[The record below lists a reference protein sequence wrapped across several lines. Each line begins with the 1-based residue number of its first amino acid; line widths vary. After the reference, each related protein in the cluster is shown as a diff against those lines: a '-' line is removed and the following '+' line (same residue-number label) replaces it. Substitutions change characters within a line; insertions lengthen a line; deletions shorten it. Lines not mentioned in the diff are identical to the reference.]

1 MKSNRPIEKGR
12 RCMSSIIS
20 LYKIRCQL
28 LAAWRGEVV
37 ETLIKTS
44 SISIYEPILFGSDMG
59 HYACGCMTT
68 VEKGHRN
75 CGRDLGKGDVPIL
88 GDPCSIPIVIE
99 KTTFSDPASSQKA
112 TVLSRK
118 RISTLRMGRVR
129 IELSYL
135 IPQLFR
141 A

>member
-12 RCMSSIIS
+12 RCMNSIIS

-44 SISIYEPILFGSDMG
+44 SISTYEPILFGSDMG